1 MRATLK
7 VQPPD
12 RDSFEVAIANT
23 ATIGRSR
30 DNTVALDFSPH
41 VSRQHAIIRCHNA
54 FEYQIMDLGSRNG
67 TYVDGRRVITP
78 VTLRDGSVIRITNNE
93 LLFNQ
98 NDDATPAPGAD
109 RTIAG
114 TEHGLEAAADVAIM
128 VCDIRAFSTMS
139 EQISDEDLARTLGD
153 WFRTAGNLVQ
163 RSGGTID
170 KFIGDAILAYWT
182 KTDEPGAE
190 ARAALRVGESLLRE
204 AATRRWPGPANPAFR
219 IAVALHH
226 GTVTCGNIGLVAQ
239 RDATIIGDAVNTA
252 FRIETTMKLLDQRLV
267 MSGDFL
273 AALGPVEHPTHD
285 LGEHRLK
292 GKNQPVRLHGLEAST
307 PSTQ

>member
-1 MRATLK
+1 MRATLT
-7 VQPPD
+7 VQPSD
-12 RDSFEVAIANT
+12 RESFRIDIANT

-30 DNTVALDFSPH
+30 DNTIALDYSPH

-93 LLFNQ
+93 LFFEQ
-98 NDDATPAPGAD
+98 TEDVTTASGAD
-109 RTIAG
+109 LTIAG

-139 EQISDEDLARTLGD
+139 EMIPEETLAHTLGD

-163 RSGGTID
+163 RSGGTVD

-182 KTDEPGAE
+182 KTDEPGTE
-190 ARAALRVGESLLRE
+190 ARAALRVGEGLLRE
-204 AATRRWPGPANPAFR
+204 AATRNWPGPDHRPFR
-219 IAVALHH
+219 IAIALHH
-226 GTVTCGNIGLVAQ
+226 GTVTSGNIGLVAQ

-252 FRIETTMKLLDQRLV
+252 FRIESTMKLLDQRLV

-273 AALGPVEHPTHD
+273 AALGAIDKTTHD
-285 LGEHRLK
+285 LGQHRLK
-292 GKNQPVRLHGLEAST
+292 GKNQPVRLHGLD
-307 PSTQ
+307 PL